1 MNLSAVIDDVN
12 ENPHRRRTFYEYPEL
27 YEFYHSQVLDR
38 EAQVG
43 LLERFSPEEVT
54 RVLEFGCGTGP
65 LLARIEDDYDEVFGV
80 DSNGSMLELAEEKV
94 EKATLRRADFTEWSA
109 ADEGRVFDV
118 AVLMGGLLHLTD
130 DRDLESF
137 AENAHESLRDGG
149 TFVTFFE
156 PLSDDVENGSWNVR
170 TVESDRYTVERRSVS
185 ALTSGEGHYTTT
197 HLFVI
202 ADEKRG
208 TEARMGTVF
217 RGRFHD
223 PESLERAFS
232 AAGFERVEAIDG
244 EGPTVF
250 RAVK

>member
-12 ENPHRRRTFYEYPEL
+12 ENPHRRRSFYEYPEL
-27 YEFYHSQVLDR
+27 YDFYHSRVLDR

-43 LLERFSPEEVT
+43 LLERFSPEET
-54 RVLEFGCGTGP
+54 ARVLEFGCGTGP
-65 LLARIEDDYDEVFGV
+65 LLARIEGEYDEVFGV
-80 DSNGSMLELAEEKV
+80 DSNESMLERAEEKV
-94 EKATLRRADFTEWSA
+94 ETATLRRADFTAWSA

-130 DRDLESF
+130 DRNLESF

-149 TFVTFFE
+149 AFATFFQ
-156 PLSDDVENGSWNVR
+156 PLSDDVENGSTNLQ
-170 TVESDRYTVERRSVS
+170 TVESDRYAVERRSVC
-185 ALTSGEGHYTTT
+185 ALTSEQGHYTTT

-202 ADEKRG
+202 TDEKRG

-217 RGRFHD
+217 EGRFHD

-232 AAGFERVEAIDG
+232 AAGFGRVEVLDG
-244 EGPTVF
+244 DGPSVLH
-250 RAVK
+250 AVK